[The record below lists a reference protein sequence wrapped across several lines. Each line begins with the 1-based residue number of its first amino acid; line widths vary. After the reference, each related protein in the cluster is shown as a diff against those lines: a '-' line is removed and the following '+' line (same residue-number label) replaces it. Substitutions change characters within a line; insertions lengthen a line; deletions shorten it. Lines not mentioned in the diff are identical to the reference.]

1 MALSAQTFAANVQS
15 KLGELGRVIAELNTL
30 AAIYDARGGAATF
43 TTQELQDT
51 GFQSGDELL
60 GVIYLSNDLR
70 AFMEGGDPPVANRW
84 PVVHKFRGD
93 L

>member
-30 AAIYDARGGAATF
+30 AAIYDARGGAGVF
-43 TTQELQDT
+43 TTAALEDT
-51 GFQSGDELL
+51 GFDSDGELL
-60 GVIYLSNDLR
+60 GVIFLSNDLKL
-70 AFMEGGDPPVANRW
+70 FMEGGDPPVANRW
-84 PVVHKFRGD
+84 PTVHKYRGD